1 MTSLP
6 IGRLVGTPRRRAL
19 LVGAL
24 VAVFALAVG
33 YLGGLIT
40 SRNAHPGD
48 TSPEAGFARD
58 MSTHHSQAVE
68 MAMVAWQRSADP
80 EIQQLAYDIATVQSN
95 QIGIMQTWLKDW
107 GLSPTSSRPKMAWM
121 PDGARELQPD
131 GLMPGMAT
139 NDQIDQLRHLS
150 GSALDVLF
158 CQLMLRHHLGGIH
171 MADTIV
177 KLSHEKQ
184 VTGLASTMMNNQQFE
199 VTNLRAKLD
208 KLGAQPLAQ

>member
-1 MTSLP
+1 MASLP
-6 IGRLVGTPRRRAL
+6 IGRLVGTPRRRAIL
-19 LVGAL
+19 LGAL
-24 VAVFALAVG
+24 VAVFALVAG

-40 SRNAHPGD
+40 SRNDHPGD
-48 TSPEAGFARD
+48 NSPEAGFARD

-68 MAMVAWQRSADP
+68 MAMVAWQRSTDP

-107 GLSPTSSRPKMAWM
+107 GLSPTSTRPKMAWM
-121 PDGARELQPD
+121 PDGATELQPD

-139 NDQIDQLRHLS
+139 TDQIDQLRHLS
-150 GSALDVLF
+150 GSAVDVLF

-171 MADTIV
+171 MAETIV

-184 VTGLASTMMNNQQFE
+184 VTDLATTMMNNQQFE